1 MAIRLPVSSIAEGN
15 MRTLWLADHLLV
27 SERGHHVSYNG
38 FIADAAKRAGM
49 DVHILC
55 ARECVAQVPGGFA
68 MRGIFRK
75 DVRNTPSPLL
85 SRSRLALDALE
96 RLARRRFQADLAT
109 GITPEIIKSED
120 IIFAEMLAPRNLAGW
135 LRWLRDFPKEA
146 LPNLVLHLG
155 YASERFG
162 ADKEI
167 PTLLESLE
175 RSGKFSRAHFATDSD
190 ILKEKYTAI
199 FQRPVAPLPLVISRQ
214 ASECYKPPG
223 MPVHFVCLG
232 NAREE
237 KGFTEILTAIDTL
250 SSNGGL
256 PNARFT
262 LQSSDPDAH
271 SAAALAGFRSARAPG
286 ISLITKPLDD
296 DSYLRLLKDADV
308 LLLPYHVDRYQDRT
322 SGVFCE
328 AMTSGKPTIV
338 NEGSFLGLEVRRQ
351 GIGWL
356 ARDRDPAS
364 LAETMR
370 RAVRELDSVAA
381 RCAKLMPHYKLMFHP
396 DTFVSQLL
404 ALADDKG

>member
-1 MAIRLPVSSIAEGN
+1 
-15 MRTLWLADHLLV
+15 MRRLWLADHLLL

-38 FIADAAKRAGM
+38 FIADAARRLGM
-49 DVHILC
+49 EVAILC
-55 ARECVAQVPGGFA
+55 ARDCQARVPGGFA
-68 MRGIFRK
+68 MRGIFRQ
-75 DVRNTPSPLL
+75 DRRNNPSPLL
-85 SRSRLALDALE
+85 SRSRLALDAVE
-96 RLARRRFQADLAT
+96 FLARRRFRSDLRN
-109 GITPEIIKSED
+109 GLGPDDFGRDD

-135 LRWLRDFPKEA
+135 LRWLRDFPKQA

-167 PTLLESLE
+167 PLLLESLE
-175 RSGKFSRAHFATDSD
+175 RSGKSSRAHFVTDSD
-190 ILKEKYTAI
+190 MLKEKYTAI
-199 FQRPVAPLPLVISRQ
+199 FQRPVAPLPLVISRR

-232 NAREE
+232 NARQE
-237 KGFTEILTAIDTL
+237 KGFKEILAAIDTL

-262 LQSSDPDAH
+262 LQSSDPDAQ
-271 SAAALAGFRSARAPG
+271 SATALASFRSARAPG
-286 ISLITKPLDD
+286 ITLITKPLDD

-308 LLLPYHVDRYQDRT
+308 LLLPYHVDRYRDRT

-338 NEGSFLGLEVRRQ
+338 SEGSFIGLEVRRQ

-356 ARDRDPAS
+356 ARDRDPGS
-364 LAETMR
+364 LAETMQ
-370 RAVRELDSVAA
+370 RAVCELHPVAG

-404 ALADDKG
+404 ALADEKG

>member
-1 MAIRLPVSSIAEGN
+1 

-27 SERGHHVSYNG
+27 SQRGHHVSYNG

-49 DVHILC
+49 EAHILC
-55 ARECVAQVPGGFA
+55 ARECVAEIPGGFP
-68 MRGIFRK
+68 MRRIFRK

-85 SRSRLALDALE
+85 ARSRFALDALE
-96 RLARRRFQADLAT
+96 RLARRRFQVDLAK
-109 GITPEIIKSED
+109 GITPALVKSED

-135 LRWLRDFPKEA
+135 LRWLRHFPKE
-146 LPNLVLHLG
+146 PWPHLVLHLG

-175 RSGKFSRAHFATDSD
+175 RSEKLSRVYFVTDSD
-190 ILKEKYTAI
+190 ILETKYTAI
-199 FQRPVAPLPLVISRQ
+199 FRRPVAHLPLVVSRR

-223 MPVHFVCLG
+223 TPVHFVCLG

-237 KGFTEILTAIDTL
+237 KGFTEILTAIDAL
-250 SSNGGL
+250 NLNGGL

-262 LQSSDPDAH
+262 LQSSDPDAT
-271 SAAALAGFRSARAPG
+271 SAAALAAFRSAQAASV
-286 ISLITKPLDD
+286 SLITKPLDD
-296 DSYLRLLKDADV
+296 ESYLRLLRDADV
-308 LLLPYHVDRYQDRT
+308 LLLPYHVDRYRDRT

-356 ARDRDPAS
+356 VRDRDPAS
-364 LAETMR
+364 LADTMQ
-370 RAVRELDSVAA
+370 RAVREVDAVAS
-381 RCAKLMPHYKLMFHP
+381 RCAELMPHYKLKFHP
-396 DTFVSQLL
+396 DTFISHLL
-404 ALADDKG
+404 ALTDEQG

>member
-1 MAIRLPVSSIAEGN
+1 MALLP
-15 MRTLWLADHLLV
+15 
-27 SERGHHVSYNG
+27 
-38 FIADAAKRAGM
+38 
-49 DVHILC
+49 
-55 ARECVAQVPGGFA
+55 P
-68 MRGIFRK
+68 
-75 DVRNTPSPLL
+75 
-85 SRSRLALDALE
+85 
-96 RLARRRFQADLAT
+96 
-109 GITPEIIKSED
+109 
-120 IIFAEMLAPRNLAGW
+120 
-135 LRWLRDFPKEA
+135 
-146 LPNLVLHLG
+146 
-155 YASERFG
+155 
-162 ADKEI
+162 
-167 PTLLESLE
+167 
-175 RSGKFSRAHFATDSD
+175 
-190 ILKEKYTAI
+190 
-199 FQRPVAPLPLVISRQ
+199 VISRR

-223 MPVHFVCLG
+223 KPVHFVCLG

-296 DSYLRLLKDADV
+296 ESYLRLLKDADV
-308 LLLPYHVDRYQDRT
+308 LLLPYHVDRYRDRT

-370 RAVRELDSVAA
+370 RAVREVDAVAS

-404 ALADDKG
+404 ALADEKG

>member
-1 MAIRLPVSSIAEGN
+1 

-38 FIADAAKRAGM
+38 FIADAAKRTGM
-49 DVHILC
+49 DVRMLC
-55 ARECVAQVPGGFA
+55 ARECVAEVPGGFA

-75 DVRNTPSPLL
+75 DVRNTPSSWL
-85 SRSRLALDALE
+85 SRSRFALDALE
-96 RLARRRFQADLAT
+96 RLARRRFQADLAK
-109 GITPEIIKSED
+109 GITPDIIKSED

-135 LRWLRDFPKEA
+135 LRWLRDLPKEP
-146 LPNLVLHLG
+146 LPHLVLHLG

-162 ADKEI
+162 ADQEI
-167 PTLLESLE
+167 PSLLISLE

-190 ILKEKYTAI
+190 ILQQKYTAI
-199 FQRPVAPLPLVISRQ
+199 FRRPVAHLPLVISRR

-223 MPVHFVCLG
+223 TPVHFVCLG

-237 KGFTEILTAIDTL
+237 KGFIEILTAIDAL
-250 SSNGGL
+250 NSNGGL

-262 LQSSDPDAH
+262 LQSSDPDART
-271 SAAALAGFRSARAPG
+271 AAALAGFRSARVPG
-286 ISLITKPLDD
+286 ISLITKALDD
-296 DSYLRLLKDADV
+296 ESYLRLLKDADV

-370 RAVRELDSVAA
+370 RAVHELETVAA
-381 RCAKLMPHYKLMFHP
+381 RCAKLIPHYKLMFHP

-404 ALADDKG
+404 ALADEKA

>member
-1 MAIRLPVSSIAEGN
+1 

-38 FIADAAKRAGM
+38 FIADAAKRAGL
-49 DVHILC
+49 DVRILC
-55 ARECVAQVPGGFA
+55 ARECVAKVPGGFG

-85 SRSRLALDALE
+85 SRSRFALDALE
-96 RLARRRFQADLAT
+96 SLARHRFQADLAK
-109 GITPEIIKSED
+109 GITPDSIKSED

-135 LRWLRDFPKEA
+135 LRWLRDFRKEP
-146 LPNLVLHLG
+146 LPTLVLHLG

-167 PTLLESLE
+167 SSLLESLGK
-175 RSGKFSRAHFATDSD
+175 SGRFSRAHFVTDSD
-190 ILKEKYTAI
+190 ALREKYQRI
-199 FQRPVAPLPLVISRQ
+199 FQRPVTHLPLVISRQ

-223 MPVHFVCLG
+223 TPVHFVGLG

-237 KGFTEILTAIDTL
+237 KGFAEILTAIDIL
-250 SSNGGL
+250 NSNGGL
-256 PNARFT
+256 ENARFT
-262 LQSSDPDAH
+262 LQSSDPDAR
-271 SAAALAGFRSARAPG
+271 SSAALAGFRSAKVPG
-286 ISLITKPLDD
+286 VSLITNPLDD
-296 DSYLRLLKDADV
+296 HSYLQLLKDADV

-338 NEGSFLGLEVRRQ
+338 NEGSFLGLEVCRQ

-356 ARDRDPAS
+356 ARDRDPSS
-364 LAETMR
+364 LTETIR
-370 RAVRELDSVAA
+370 RAVRELDVVAS
-381 RCAKLMPHYKLMFHP
+381 RCAELRPHYKLMFHP

-404 ALADDKG
+404 ALADDKR

>member
-1 MAIRLPVSSIAEGN
+1 

-49 DVHILC
+49 AVHILC
-55 ARECVAQVPGGFA
+55 ARECVAEVPGGFP

-75 DVRNTPSPLL
+75 DVRNTPSRLL
-85 SRSRLALDALE
+85 SHSRFALDALE
-96 RLARRRFQADLAT
+96 SLARRRFQADLAK
-109 GITPEIIKSED
+109 GITVDIIKSED

-135 LRWLRDFPKEA
+135 LRWLRDFPKEP

-167 PTLLESLE
+167 PSLLQSLE
-175 RSGKFSRAHFATDSD
+175 RSGRFSRAHFATDSD

-199 FQRPVAPLPLVISRQ
+199 FQRSVAHLPQVISRR

-223 MPVHFVCLG
+223 APVHLVCLG

-237 KGFTEILTAIDTL
+237 KGFTEILKAIDTL
-250 SSNGGL
+250 HSNGGL

-271 SAAALAGFRSARAPG
+271 SAAALAQFRSAKAPG
-286 ISLITKPLDD
+286 ISLITAPLDD
-296 DSYLRLLKDADV
+296 ESYLRLLKDADI
-308 LLLPYHVDRYQDRT
+308 LLLPYHVDRYRDRT

-328 AMTSGKPTIV
+328 AITSGKPTIV
-338 NEGSFLGLEVRRQ
+338 NEGSFLALEVCKQ

-364 LAETMR
+364 LAETMC
-370 RAVRELDSVAA
+370 RAVRELDAVAS
-381 RCAKLMPHYKLMFHP
+381 RCAELRAHYKLMFHP
-396 DTFVSQLL
+396 DSFVSQLL
-404 ALADDKG
+404 ALADGKG

>member
-1 MAIRLPVSSIAEGN
+1 

-38 FIADAAKRAGM
+38 FIADAARRAEM
-49 DVHILC
+49 DVRILC
-55 ARECVAQVPGGFA
+55 ARECVAEVPGGFA
-68 MRGIFRK
+68 MRRIFRK
-75 DVRNTPSPLL
+75 DVRNTPSRLL
-85 SRSRLALDALE
+85 SRSRWALDALE
-96 RLARRRFQADLAT
+96 RLARRRFHADLAK
-109 GITPEIIKSED
+109 GITPDIVTSDD

-135 LRWLRDFPKEA
+135 LRWLRDFPKEC

-167 PTLLESLE
+167 PSLLESLE
-175 RSGKFSRAHFATDSD
+175 QSGKFSRAHFATDSD
-190 ILKEKYTAI
+190 ILKEKYTTI
-199 FQRPVAPLPLVISRQ
+199 FQRPVAHLPLVISRR
-214 ASECYKPPG
+214 AAECYKPPG
-223 MPVHFVCLG
+223 TPVHFVCLG

-237 KGFTEILTAIDTL
+237 KGFPEILTAIDTL
-250 SSNGGL
+250 TSNGGL

-271 SAAALAGFRSARAPG
+271 SAVALAGFRSARAAG
-286 ISLITKPLDD
+286 ISLITKPLDNA
-296 DSYLRLLKDADV
+296 SYLRLLKDADV
-308 LLLPYHVDRYQDRT
+308 LLLPYHVDRYRDRT

-328 AMTSGKPTIV
+328 AITSGKPTIV

-356 ARDRDPAS
+356 ARDRDAAS
-364 LAETMR
+364 LAEAMR
-370 RAVRELDSVAA
+370 RAAREVNAVAS
-381 RCAKLMPHYKLMFHP
+381 RCAKLIPHYQPMFHP

-404 ALADDKG
+404 ALANDKG

>member
-1 MAIRLPVSSIAEGN
+1 
-15 MRTLWLADHLLV
+15 MRRLWLADHLLV

-38 FIADAAKRAGM
+38 FIAESAKRAGM
-49 DVHILC
+49 GVQILC
-55 ARECVAQVPGGFA
+55 ACDCEAQVPGGFA
-68 MRGIFRK
+68 MRGIFRR
-75 DVRNTPSPLL
+75 DLRNNPSPLL
-85 SRSRLALDALE
+85 SRSRVVLDTLE
-96 RLARRRFQADLAT
+96 ILARRRFESDLLK
-109 GITPEIIKSED
+109 GIKPDEVDRED
-120 IIFAEMLAPRNLAGW
+120 IIFAEMLAPRNLVGW
-135 LRWLRDFPKEA
+135 LRWFRA
-146 LPNLVLHLG
+146 LPAGREPNLVLHLG
-155 YASERFG
+155 YTSERFG

-167 PTLLESLE
+167 PTLIKSLE
-175 RSGKFSRAHFATDSD
+175 RSGKLSCAHFATDSD
-190 ILKEKYTAI
+190 ILKEKYQAI
-199 FQRPVAPLPLVISRQ
+199 FQRPVAFLPPVISRR

-223 MPVHFVCLG
+223 KFVHFVCLG

-296 DSYLRLLKDADV
+296 ESYLRLLKDADV

-356 ARDRDPAS
+356 ARDRDPTS

-370 RAVRELDSVAA
+370 RAVRELDAVAS

-404 ALADDKG
+404 ALADDQG